1 MSKNKFIETYLSGD
15 QKMYYLVKFDKD
27 WADEFS
33 VYGFNIFKQEE
44 WDLLAEEMKR
54 RKKDQA
60 GTWYFGT
67 NEGWDDDTIGDFYDA
82 LTPILIT
89 EEEKALFIKLFGR
102 EEFGIFP
109 DFEQILNGDDE
120 IDDNDY

>member
-1 MSKNKFIETYLSGD
+1 MSKNKFIETYSNGD
-15 QKMYYLVKFDKD
+15 QKMYYLVKFNKD
-27 WADEFS
+27 WADEFN

-44 WDLLAEEMKR
+44 WDLLAKEMKR

-89 EEEKALFIKLFGR
+89 EEEKELFIKLFGR

-120 IDDNDY
+120 EDDDDY